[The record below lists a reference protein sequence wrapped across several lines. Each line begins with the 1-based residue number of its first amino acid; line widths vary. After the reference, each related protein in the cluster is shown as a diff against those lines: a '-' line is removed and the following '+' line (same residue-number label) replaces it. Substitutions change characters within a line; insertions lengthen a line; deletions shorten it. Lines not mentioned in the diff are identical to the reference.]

1 MNNWDTQNKL
11 KKQFWFYGVLPLVT
25 FYLIGILLAG
35 YNFINASE
43 DCFISQSCSEITN
56 KRASVSMSLLQI
68 LMGFLVMYTL
78 WNSYRVFKLSNSG
91 IERAK
96 KIRVRIY
103 VILFPILAIIASPF
117 LAFGSISFI
126 ETSYISIFLN
136 NFVQI
141 FPMQ

>member
-1 MNNWDTQNKL
+1 MNNRNAQNKL
-11 KKQFWFYGVLPLVT
+11 KKQFWLYGVFPLVT
-25 FYLIGILLAG
+25 VYVIGILMTG
-35 YNFINASE
+35 YNIINSGE
-43 DCFISQSCSEITN
+43 DCFISQSCSKIMN
-56 KRASVSMSLLQI
+56 QRASVSMSLIQI
-68 LMGFLVMYTL
+68 IMSFLIMYTL

-96 KIRVRIY
+96 KIKVRIY
-103 VILFPILAIIASPF
+103 VILFPILAIISSPF

>member
-1 MNNWDTQNKL
+1 MINNSKNYKL
-11 KKQFWFYGVLPLVT
+11 KKQFWLYGVFPLVT
-25 FYLIGILLAG
+25 IYFIGILLAG
-35 YNFINASE
+35 YNFINSSE
-43 DCFISQSCSEITN
+43 DCFISQSCSEIMN

-68 LMGFLVMYTL
+68 IMSFLIMYTL
-78 WNSYRVFKLSNSG
+78 WNSYRVFKLSNIG

-103 VILFPILAIIASPF
+103 VILFPILAIISSPF

-141 FPMQ
+141 FPM